1 MPRFWCDYCAVHL
14 THDSFK
20 GRKQHMYGWKHRENV
35 KAYYQQ
41 FVGENTPGFVPMMP
55 LPGGAG
61 LAKPAAGGAAGSSS
75 MPGMI
80 PGVTMLGG
88 PRGMMPGM
96 MPRGMMMPPP
106 MFGRG
111 PPGMMPPPGM
121 FGRGPPGMPRPGGP
135 GPGMYRGPPQQ
146 QQQPGGN
153 K

>member
-88 PRGMMPGM
+88 PRGMT
-96 MPRGMMMPPP
+96 
-106 MFGRG
+106 
-111 PPGMMPPPGM
+111 PGMMPPPGM
-121 FGRGPPGMPRPGGP
+121 FGRGPPGMSGMPRGCPPVG
-135 GPGMYRGPPQQ
+135 GPGMYRGPQQ
-146 QQQPGGN
+146 QQISGGN